1 MFFLLKQALVGY
13 VYRLMNMNIAPILN
27 SLVLNMK
34 KLMIAIATAAALS
47 GCAQQTFKIN
57 NGIAEKPTQEVK
69 QSFFVN
75 GIGQSQTIDAALVCG
90 SADKVV
96 RTEVQ
101 ETGMDVFLRIVTLGI
116 YTPREARVYCAK

>member
-1 MFFLLKQALVGY
+1 MVK
-13 VYRLMNMNIAPILN
+13 
-27 SLVLNMK
+27 MK
-34 KLMIAIATAAALS
+34 KLMMALVAAVALA

-90 SADKVV
+90 SADKVI

-101 ETGMDVFLRIVTLGI
+101 ESGMDVFLRIITIGI

>member
-1 MFFLLKQALVGY
+1 
-13 VYRLMNMNIAPILN
+13 
-27 SLVLNMK
+27 MK
-34 KLMIAIATAAALS
+34 KLMIAFIAATAIS

-57 NGIAEKPTQEVK
+57 NGIAVKPTNETK
-69 QSFFVN
+69 QTFFVN

-90 SADKVV
+90 GADKVI

-101 ETGMDVFLRIVTLGI
+101 ESGMDVFLRIITIGI

>member
-1 MFFLLKQALVGY
+1 MMVK
-13 VYRLMNMNIAPILN
+13 
-27 SLVLNMK
+27 MK
-34 KLMIAIATAAALS
+34 KLMIALVTTVVLS

-57 NGIAEKPTQEVK
+57 NGIADKPTQEVK

-75 GIGQSQTIDAALVCG
+75 GIGQSQIIDAALVCG
-90 SADKVV
+90 SSDKVI

-101 ETGMDVFLRIVTLGI
+101 ESGMDVFLRIITIGI

>member
-1 MFFLLKQALVGY
+1 
-13 VYRLMNMNIAPILN
+13 
-27 SLVLNMK
+27 MK
-34 KLMIAIATAAALS
+34 KLIIAITAAVALS

-57 NGIAEKPTQEVK
+57 NGIAEKPTEEVK
-69 QSFFVN
+69 QSFFVQ

-90 SADKVV
+90 SADKVI

-101 ETGMDVFLRIVTLGI
+101 ESGMDVFLRVVTIGI

>member
-1 MFFLLKQALVGY
+1 MVK
-13 VYRLMNMNIAPILN
+13 
-27 SLVLNMK
+27 MK
-34 KLMIAIATAAALS
+34 KLMMALVAAVALS

-69 QSFFVN
+69 QSFFVH
-75 GIGQSQTIDAALVCG
+75 GIGQSKTIDAALVCG
-90 SADKVV
+90 GADKVI

-101 ETGMDVFLRIVTLGI
+101 ESGMDVFLRIITIGI

>member
-1 MFFLLKQALVGY
+1 
-13 VYRLMNMNIAPILN
+13 
-27 SLVLNMK
+27 MK
-34 KLMIAIATAAALS
+34 KLMMALVAAVALS

-69 QSFFVN
+69 QNFFVH

-90 SADKVV
+90 GADKVI

-101 ETGMDVFLRIVTLGI
+101 ESGMDVFLRIITIGI

>member
-1 MFFLLKQALVGY
+1 MMALV
-13 VYRLMNMNIAPILN
+13 
-27 SLVLNMK
+27 
-34 KLMIAIATAAALS
+34 AAVALS

-69 QSFFVN
+69 QSFFVP

-90 SADKVV
+90 GADKVI

-101 ETGMDVFLRIVTLGI
+101 ESGMDVFLRIITIGI

>member
-1 MFFLLKQALVGY
+1 
-13 VYRLMNMNIAPILN
+13 
-27 SLVLNMK
+27 MK
-34 KLMIAIATAAALS
+34 KLMMALVAAVALS

-69 QSFFVN
+69 QSFFVH
-75 GIGQSQTIDAALVCG
+75 GIGQSKTIDAALVCG
-90 SADKVV
+90 GADKVI

-101 ETGMDVFLRIVTLGI
+101 ESGMDVFLRIITIGI

>member
-1 MFFLLKQALVGY
+1 MVK
-13 VYRLMNMNIAPILN
+13 
-27 SLVLNMK
+27 MK
-34 KLMIAIATAAALS
+34 KLMMALVATVALA

-75 GIGQSQTIDAALVCG
+75 GIGQSQIIDAALVCG
-90 SADKVV
+90 SADKVI

-101 ETGMDVFLRIVTLGI
+101 ESGMDVFLRIITIGI

>member
-1 MFFLLKQALVGY
+1 MVK
-13 VYRLMNMNIAPILN
+13 
-27 SLVLNMK
+27 MK
-34 KLMIAIATAAALS
+34 KLMMALVATVALS

-57 NGIAEKPTQEVK
+57 NGIAEKPTQEIK
-69 QSFFVN
+69 QSFFVH

-90 SADKVV
+90 GADKVI

-101 ETGMDVFLRIVTLGI
+101 ESGMDVFLRIITIGI

>member
-1 MFFLLKQALVGY
+1 
-13 VYRLMNMNIAPILN
+13 
-27 SLVLNMK
+27 MK
-34 KLMIAIATAAALS
+34 KLMMVLFTAVAVS

-57 NGIAEKPTQEVK
+57 EGIADTKAQETR

-75 GIGQSQTIDAALVCG
+75 GIGQSKTIDAALVCG
-90 SADKVV
+90 GADKVI

-101 ETGMDVFLRIVTLGI
+101 ESGMDVLLRVVTLGI

>member
-1 MFFLLKQALVGY
+1 MVK
-13 VYRLMNMNIAPILN
+13 
-27 SLVLNMK
+27 MK
-34 KLMIAIATAAALS
+34 KLMMALVTAVALS
-47 GCAQQTFKIN
+47 GCAQQTFNIN

-75 GIGQSQTIDAALVCG
+75 GIGQSQTIDAARVCG
-90 SADKVV
+90 GADKVI

-101 ETGMDVFLRIVTLGI
+101 ESGMDVFLRIITIGI

>member
-1 MFFLLKQALVGY
+1 
-13 VYRLMNMNIAPILN
+13 
-27 SLVLNMK
+27 MK
-34 KLMIAIATAAALS
+34 KLMMALVATVALA

-75 GIGQSQTIDAALVCG
+75 GIGQSQIIDAALVCG
-90 SADKVV
+90 SADKVI

-101 ETGMDVFLRIVTLGI
+101 ESGMDVFLRIITIGI

>member
-1 MFFLLKQALVGY
+1 MVK
-13 VYRLMNMNIAPILN
+13 
-27 SLVLNMK
+27 MK
-34 KLMIAIATAAALS
+34 KLMMALVATVALA

-90 SADKVV
+90 SADKVI

-101 ETGMDVFLRIVTLGI
+101 ESGMDVFLRIITIGI